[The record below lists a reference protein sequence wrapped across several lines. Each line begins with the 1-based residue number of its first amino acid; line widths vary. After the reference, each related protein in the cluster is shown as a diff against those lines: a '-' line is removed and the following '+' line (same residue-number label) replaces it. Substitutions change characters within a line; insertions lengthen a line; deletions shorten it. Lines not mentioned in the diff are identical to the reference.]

1 MKYALTC
8 LAGLTAM
15 GLVTL
20 APDTASAGRYY
31 YGGGWADQGSASMS
45 ARATAMAV
53 MLIVIAPITTIAT
66 PMGMARGGGTVTV
79 LGLANTNFRLAKL
92 SPFGSRAGRRE
103 CLNLACT

>member
-31 YGGGWADQGSASMS
+31 YGGGWGGPGFGIYVGPRRRYGGYAY
-45 ARATAMAV
+45 RHR
-53 MLIVIAPITTIAT
+53 PITTIAT

-79 LGLANTNFRLAKL
+79 IGTSEHQF
-92 SPFGSRAGRRE
+92 
-103 CLNLACT
+103 

>member
-15 GLVTL
+15 GLVAL

-31 YGGGWADQGSASMS
+31 YGGGWGGPG
-45 ARATAMAV
+45 ATAMAV

-79 LGLANTNFRLAKL
+79 IGTSEHQF
-92 SPFGSRAGRRE
+92 
-103 CLNLACT
+103 